1 QPSEDGGVEV
11 KIKRGGENEKAKVK
25 VGNKNG
31 TVGTTGKQ
39 TINGTW
45 TYNNFFFELRKMPSK
60 CHQTVLSSLPLRRLP
75 SSSPFP
81 FIVSLPLRRLPSSS
95 PFPFIVSLPLR
106 RLSSLTLTVI
116 KTIGWVDLA
125 SPGS

>member
-1 QPSEDGGVEV
+1 VTPSQPSEDGGVEV
-11 KIKRGGENEKAKVK
+11 KIKRGGEDEKAKVK

-81 FIVSLPLRRLPSSS
+81 FIVSLPLRRL
-95 PFPFIVSLPLR
+95 
-106 RLSSLTLTVI
+106 SSLTLTVI

-125 SPGS
+125 SPGSVELWCSTCIVH